1 MAFAHRTGHGW
12 RVFGPQRVPPAGDF
26 IERWLFEGRTV
37 LAGFDFPIG
46 VPAEFGKKTGFAGF
60 VEALLAFGIGGWN
73 QFFEVAERPE
83 DISLRRPFYPHHAKR
98 GCSHDELLRGLGFR
112 TMDELRRTCELK
124 TQDRRA
130 ACPVFWTLGGNQ
142 VGKAAIDGWRSV
154 IRPAVLRGA
163 GLWPFAGQLDALSRS
178 AQCVLCETYP
188 QEAYGHIGVRFG
200 PAQAG
205 QERPVTRLQPK
216 RLQPLRSISA
226 SSVKYLEA
234 PEPRA

>member
-142 VGKAAIDGWRSV
+142 VGKAAIDGWRSSSAPLSSEEQV
-154 IRPAVLRGA
+154 SGHSLVNSMRCQDQHSVYSARRIRRRHTAISVCASVPEAASVS
-163 GLWPFAGQLDALSRS
+163 SR
-178 AQCVLCETYP
+178 
-188 QEAYGHIGVRFG
+188 IGELLAFR
-200 PAQAG
+200 
-205 QERPVTRLQPK
+205 
-216 RLQPLRSISA
+216 
-226 SSVKYLEA
+226 
-234 PEPRA
+234 